1 MNRRWMAALAAAAL
15 VLAGCGGGTD
25 RTKAQV
31 RLVNASSGYAQLEL
45 RVDDQVRQSGVSY
58 GNSADYAEAAPGKS
72 TTLFA
77 NGGAAALLTFT
88 PSTSARN
95 YYTVLAYGAAGSL
108 KQVVLDDNQGQ
119 PDNNRSLL
127 RVVNAA
133 PDAGAVDVYVT
144 GSSDTLAASVPVQA
158 AAAVDSVG
166 SFLTINSGTWRL
178 RVTAAG
184 SKTDLRLD
192 IPSITLGSRSVGTLV
207 ITPGSGGVL
216 TQALLL
222 SQQGGIANLAS
233 TQARVRVAT
242 GLTGTGV
249 HLGDT
254 DLLAPGNSAAVTSYA
269 VMAAGNQTLVV
280 TVGGL
285 AQASSVKSLNAGAD
299 YTLLIHGTAQAPLV
313 SWVDD
318 DNTRPSDAT
327 QAKVRL
333 VNGMA
338 GLSGNL
344 SMTVDA
350 LPVAGNVAAGTA
362 STPYAA
368 VNATDVSAISVT
380 AVGVGTPVFSISPQ
394 VLTAGGTYS
403 VFVVGASGATS
414 GVVRKDR

>member
-45 RVDDQVRQSGVSY
+45 RVDDQVRQSGVTY

-285 AQASSVKSLNAGAD
+285 AQASSVKTLNAGAD
-299 YTLLIHGTAQAPLV
+299 YTLLIHGTAAAPLV

-333 VNGMA
+333 VNGVS

-344 SMTVDA
+344 SMTVDTS
-350 LPVAGNVAAGTA
+350 PVATGVAAGAASAYVLQPVSTTA
-362 STPYAA
+362 RILVAGPDGVSLFPNTDQTFAA
-368 VNATDVSAISVT
+368 ASNYT
-380 AVGVGTPVFSISPQ
+380 
-394 VLTAGGTYS
+394 
-403 VFVVGASGATS
+403 VFVLGSSTAASGTL
-414 GVVRKDR
+414 RKDR